1 MGVQMPASQDLR
13 TYHLLD
19 AQYLEIPLLGR
30 RDLVSAVIADPQS
43 CSSSGST
50 KAWLCGSVVA
60 AVRRDVSL
68 CPSRPALGGGDREC
82 WEG

>member
-1 MGVQMPASQDLR
+1 MGVQTPAGQGLR

-30 RDLVSAVIADPQS
+30 RDLVSGVIADLQS
-43 CSSSGST
+43 CSSSESAR
-50 KAWLCGSVVA
+50 AWPCEFVA
-60 AVRRDVSL
+60 AVRRRDISL

-82 WEG
+82 

>member
-30 RDLVSAVIADPQS
+30 RDLVSAVIADLRS
-43 CSSSGST
+43 CSSSES
-50 KAWLCGSVVA
+50 A
-60 AVRRDVSL
+60 RDW
-68 CPSRPALGGGDREC
+68 P
-82 WEG
+82 

>member
-1 MGVQMPASQDLR
+1 MGVQTPASQDLR

-19 AQYLEIPLLGR
+19 AQYLEIPLLCR
-30 RDLVSAVIADPQS
+30 RDLASAVIVDLRS
-43 CSSSGST
+43 CSWLGRG
-50 KAWLCGSVVA
+50 KAWPCGSVAA

-82 WEG
+82 WED